1 MSKKN
6 SLNKPNEQYFSAQP
20 STEDERKNITVSL
33 RGTDYEV
40 TVSRSVFS
48 THRLDLGTKVLLD
61 RIPSPDYLGDTDAQH
76 TPHILDI
83 GCGWGPIS
91 IAAAAE
97 APQNAVVWALDVNER
112 AVELTDLNAKRAGY
126 ANVRAGTAESFAASY
141 AQEWSNVT
149 FDLMWSNP
157 PIRVGKNDLHTL
169 LLTYLPRLTVGG
181 HAFMVVQK
189 HLGADSLMSW
199 LDENLNAT
207 ESTGTSTG
215 TSTAT
220 EERPAFAVSKFA
232 SAKGYRIIEVE
243 RLH

>member
-1 MSKKN
+1 
-6 SLNKPNEQYFSAQP
+6 
-20 STEDERKNITVSL
+20 
-33 RGTDYEV
+33 
-40 TVSRSVFS
+40 
-48 THRLDLGTKVLLD
+48 
-61 RIPSPDYLGDTDAQH
+61 
-76 TPHILDI
+76 
-83 GCGWGPIS
+83 
-91 IAAAAE
+91 
-97 APQNAVVWALDVNER
+97 
-112 AVELTDLNAKRAGY
+112 
-126 ANVRAGTAESFAASY
+126 
-141 AQEWSNVT
+141 VT

-157 PIRVGKNDLHTL
+157 PIRIGKNDLHTL

-220 EERPAFAVSKFA
+220 EERPAFAVSKFS

-243 RLH
+243 HLH